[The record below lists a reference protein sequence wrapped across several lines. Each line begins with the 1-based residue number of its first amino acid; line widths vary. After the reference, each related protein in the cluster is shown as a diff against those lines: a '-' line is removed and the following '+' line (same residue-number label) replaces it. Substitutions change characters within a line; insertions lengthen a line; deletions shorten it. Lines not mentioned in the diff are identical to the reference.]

1 MNETPKTPKRWLAAI
16 VHADIIGFS
25 ALMSAD
31 ESGTQAAV
39 TTIMQRASAMAQA
52 RGGALSARRV
62 MPFLPSFRA
71 SWRRFSLHRTFK
83 RGEEMI

>member
-52 RGGALSARRV
+52 RGGRV
-62 MPFLPSFRA
+62 VSTAGDAFLAEFPSVVEAVFFA
-71 SWRRFSLHRTFK
+71 SDF
-83 RGEEMI
+83 